1 MLTRINFKMT
11 SAENM
16 WENNGLSFYTVMIK
30 MAKIMLREN
39 EWILVLNHIMLRH
52 TAIVREI

>member
-16 WENNGLSFYTVMIK
+16 WENSGMSFYTVVIK
-30 MAKIMLREN
+30 MTNIREN
-39 EWILVLNHIMLRH
+39 EWILDNSETLLVHKC
-52 TAIVREI
+52 